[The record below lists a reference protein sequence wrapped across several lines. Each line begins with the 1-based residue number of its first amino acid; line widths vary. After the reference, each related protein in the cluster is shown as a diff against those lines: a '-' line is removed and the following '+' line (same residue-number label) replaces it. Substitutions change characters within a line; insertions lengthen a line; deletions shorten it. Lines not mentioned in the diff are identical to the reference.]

1 MSVRKERTTKEMK
14 KNQGMD
20 GVLFSALA
28 SIGGHHGVTIGVER
42 IHELVH
48 MGYSCKEGHGRMN
61 RWREEVE
68 PIG

>member
-1 MSVRKERTTKEMK
+1 MRSEEAERNMSVRKERTTKEMK

-42 IHELVH
+42 SL
-48 MGYSCKEGHGRMN
+48 
-61 RWREEVE
+61 
-68 PIG
+68 